1 MLPVGLH
8 LSFWQTKWSDELS
21 PLIKRTKDAGFDVC
35 EFPLLQLEMLPLKDL
50 RKTLAD
56 NAMQASCSVGL
67 DQSQD
72 ITSPD
77 PALRK
82 QGIQFLRKCLEAA
95 KTLGS
100 PVLVGVTYA
109 PWGYFPADDLA
120 ERRKHSIISIK
131 EASHIA
137 QDNGVTLC
145 LEIVNR
151 FEGYLLNSAKQG
163 LDFLQEVDSPNV
175 KLHLD
180 TFHMNIEE
188 DNIAK
193 AIRSAGSNLGHIHCV
208 DNNRKAP
215 GKGHIQWEA
224 IFLALKQIQYQ
235 GYVVAEVFVNPAG
248 EVGRGLSIWRPLASD
263 LMETARE
270 TAAFLKKGLAYADI

>member
-120 ERRKHSIISIK
+120 ERRKQSILSIK
-131 EASHIA
+131 EVSHIA

-224 IFLALKQIQYQ
+224 IFLALKQIQYP